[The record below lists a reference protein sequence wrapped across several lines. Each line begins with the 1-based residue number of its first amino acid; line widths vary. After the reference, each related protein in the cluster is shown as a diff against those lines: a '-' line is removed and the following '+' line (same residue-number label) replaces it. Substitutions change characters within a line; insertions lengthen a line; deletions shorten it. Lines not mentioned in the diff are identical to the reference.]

1 MEEHYDEQIEA
12 MEEYYE
18 QVQEQYEAQ
27 IDALQAE
34 LDAFKEGYQKA
45 EDMDNARLAAEVMAA
60 NEEAETWRGRLEN
73 LAAAV
78 TEYNRLLAMLGEAGV
93 SASAD
98 FNPSSLSHEDIVQV
112 SQIDHKIKTRATGDS
127 DFSGD
132 EIALVGESP
141 NAELVLGSKLN
152 RSVNS
157 GELVHLSRGS
167 GVVNAESTSTLAG
180 ILNGL
185 AKPNSSG
192 IGRSTQQNFSFGN
205 ITLPNVTDA
214 DSFVKTLSTQFNNYA
229 IQYGNRR

>member
-1 MEEHYDEQIEA
+1 
-12 MEEYYE
+12 
-18 QVQEQYEAQ
+18 
-27 IDALQAE
+27 
-34 LDAFKEGYQKA
+34 
-45 EDMDNARLAAEVMAA
+45 MAA
-60 NEEAETWRGRLEN
+60 NEEAEVWKKRLEN
-73 LAAAV
+73 LAAAIS
-78 TEYNRLLAMLGEAGV
+78 EYNKLMAMLGEGGEV
-93 SASAD
+93 GSAFA
-98 FNPSSLSHEDIVQV
+98 PSMLSHETIGNVGEV
-112 SQIDHKIKTRATGDS
+112 DHVIQSRATGDS
-127 DFSGD
+127 NFSGD
-132 EIALVGESP
+132 EVALVGESP
-141 NAELVLGSKLN
+141 NTELVLGSKLN

-192 IGRSTQQNFSFGN
+192 IGYSTQQNFSFGN